1 VIGYDLFFITFNVQ
15 CSKGN
20 GLNMSTIKISINN
33 GKKIIEAEKGKS
45 LIDSLI
51 SQNIYLP
58 SACGSS
64 GKCGMCKCLVK
75 ETEPSLTPNE
85 RHLLTEGEIDGGFR
99 LACQYVP
106 DSDCSIEIPSE
117 YLGARE
123 YLSELVSKKFL
134 TRDIVELTLKL
145 ISPGRITFK
154 AGQYITLKMPA
165 HDDIAAAMRP
175 FSIASSGSDSEIQMN
190 IRLNPQ
196 GTVTPWIFN
205 VLKEGMP
212 VHFNGPRGSF
222 FLRNTEKPILFIA
235 GGSGM
240 APVRSILY
248 TLKQYHIKRKT
259 VYFFGALTQSDL
271 FYLDEMYQFEKELY
285 DFRFV
290 PVLSNEP
297 GESTWNGTR
306 GLVTEVIDRYYAGNL
321 SAYEAYLCGRPAMI
335 EACVPILES
344 KGVNK
349 MDMFFDLFNSPKV
362 QGK

>member
-1 VIGYDLFFITFNVQ
+1 
-15 CSKGN
+15 
-20 GLNMSTIKISINN
+20 MSTIKISVNG
-33 GKKIIEAEKGKS
+33 GKKIVEAERGKN
-45 LIDSLI
+45 LNDILI

-64 GKCGMCKCLVK
+64 GKCGMCKCVVK
-75 ETEPSLTPNE
+75 DPAPSLTPNE
-85 RHLLTEGEIDGGFR
+85 KHLLTDSEITGGFR
-99 LACQYVP
+99 LACQLVP
-106 DSDCSIEIPSE
+106 DSDCSIEIPPE
-117 YLGARE
+117 FLGARE
-123 YLSELVSKKFL
+123 YVSELVSKKFL

-145 ISPGRITFK
+145 TSPGTITFK

-175 FSIASSGSDSEIQMN
+175 FSIASSGSDSVIQMN

-212 VHFNGPRGSF
+212 VYFNGPRGSF

-248 TLKQYHIKRKT
+248 TMKQYNIKRKA

-271 FYLDEMYQFEKELY
+271 FYLNEMREFEKELY

-290 PVLSNEP
+290 PALSNEMA
-297 GESTWNGTR
+297 ESTWNGAR
-306 GLVTEVIDRYYAGNL
+306 GLVTEIIERYYAGTL
-321 SAYEAYLCGRPAMI
+321 TGYEGYLCGRPAMI
-335 EACVPILES
+335 EACVPILEN

-349 MDMFFDLFNSPKV
+349 TDMFFDLFNSPKV